1 MKSLFDI
8 DGPVMRFMTKIAYA
22 VYLNILW
29 FICCLPVFTIGASTT
44 ALFYVSLKVAKDEE
58 GSLTKSFFRS
68 FKENFRQATIIW
80 LILLAVG
87 ILLGVDGYV
96 FYHMKFDSPLWT
108 LGTAVFYVLLA
119 AYAIILMY
127 IFPLLAR
134 FDNTI
139 RAMFKNAIMIG
150 MRFLLCTALMALIYF
165 IMAIVVINFFTPAII
180 FGEGLCALLCSY
192 LLSNILLLCE
202 EKTEEEENPESA
214 SPLSEASEISGGSE
228 SSESKEPQWS
238 VKDVH
243 GIAKLGYIWSYYKLQ
258 IVIICIFLYIAGY
271 MIYGNLTHKDAVL
284 YTALVNITANDAFK
298 EELTADFLDYF
309 GANVR
314 KENVALY
321 DGLYLTEDADDPD
334 FGYVYASNT
343 KITASIAGGLLDV
356 VVMDKKSFDIFAK
369 RGYLCNIEQFLM
381 QEAPELYQDLQPDL
395 VKNTVIIEDNS
406 VDVQLDPSIAYTSVT
421 DEYPMAVDLSQ
432 SELIRKEGFDGT
444 LYLGIIANA
453 PHKDAAVAYLQ
464 YLTDS
469 LP

>member
-1 MKSLFDI
+1 MKSFFDI
-8 DGPVMRFMTKIAYA
+8 DGPVMRFMTKIAYS

-68 FKENFRQATIIW
+68 FKENFRQATVIW

-87 ILLGVDGYV
+87 VLLGVDGYV
-96 FYHMKFDSPLWT
+96 FYHMRFDNALWT
-108 LGTAVFYVLLA
+108 LGTAVFYVMLA

-127 IFPLLAR
+127 IFPLLSR
-134 FDNTI
+134 FNNTI
-139 RAMFKNAIMIG
+139 RAMFKNAMMIG

-165 IMAIVVINFFTPAII
+165 IMAVVVINFFTPAII

-214 SPLSEASEISGGSE
+214 SPAPDASESA
-228 SSESKEPQWS
+228 ESKEQKWS

-243 GIAKLGYIWSYYKLQ
+243 GVAKLSYIWAYYKLQ

-271 MIYGNLTHKDAVL
+271 MVYGNLTHKDAVL

-298 EELTADFLDYF
+298 EELTTDFLDYF
-309 GANVR
+309 GANAG
-314 KENVALY
+314 KENVELY
-321 DGLYLTEDADDPD
+321 DGLYFTEDANDPD

-369 RGYLCNIEQFLM
+369 RGYLCNIEQFLI
-381 QEAPELYQDLQPDL
+381 QEAPDLYQELQPNL

-406 VDVQLDPSIAYTSVT
+406 IDAQLDSSIVYTAVT

-432 SELIRKEGFDGT
+432 SELIRREGFDGT

-453 PHKDAAVAYLQ
+453 PHKDTAVAYLQ
-464 YLTDS
+464 YLTAS